1 MHFKNHDIII
11 CITGYYLQVFKAFCK
26 SIMNI
31 ATMKTEIYY
40 VMHCY
45 INCLNCVQYTQIIS
59 STQLNIKYS
68 TLLLILNYFFLYSIY
83 FSKNYRHKVPIWC
96 LILVIVWF
104 GFCAFLNMQLFIHA
118 VVLICLTSQYFVRKY
133 FTCHIFHLPWYLTK
147 DI

>member
-1 MHFKNHDIII
+1 
-11 CITGYYLQVFKAFCK
+11 
-26 SIMNI
+26 MNI

-83 FSKNYRHKVPIWC
+83 FFKKLQTQSTYLMPYPGYCMVWLLCLFKYAIIYSCCCFNLSNFAVFCKKIFYLPYIPSSLVLNKRHLSFSAMLPYPPKP
-96 LILVIVWF
+96 
-104 GFCAFLNMQLFIHA
+104 
-118 VVLICLTSQYFVRKY
+118 S
-133 FTCHIFHLPWYLTK
+133 IFPRV
-147 DI
+147 